1 MFGLGQAIIKLK
13 VSFSMHIMTIEVCH
27 LLFSPDAQT

>member
-13 VSFSMHIMTIEVCH
+13 ASFSMHIMTTEICH
-27 LLFSPDAQT
+27 LLFNGDA

>member
-13 VSFSMHIMTIEVCH
+13 VPFSMHIMTLEICH
-27 LLFSPDAQT
+27 LLFNGDA